1 MELALKAKK
10 RNFALALILTLGLIA
25 GIPCIVLGAI
35 NMGDNKGFVAL
46 LVFGIVGT
54 VLGFY
59 GSPLMWTRL
68 ATVNQELTVVQAVT
82 QEHLYTVA
90 DLAQRLSVN
99 GKTASATLNNCI
111 RKGYLVG
118 YIREG
123 DRLVLREPRPRPHAV
138 HPRLLPLR
146 RNGGTH
152 QRRHRPLP
160 LLRQR
165 PLRPE
170 QTLTRP
176 PRTLHGR
183 HPPSVFSCPAPPGLC
198 AASIPFRGAFVVLK
212 DALSSYLTTHLKQER
227 IETNGDGVKPGSP
240 LAGLG
245 GANVQLG
252 QMRPSLN
259 IFSGSPP
266 KVFSVGLRS
275 VPVCFGVIRELMQHP
290 LRVCVGLGG
299 ENKVHVSRGMLLP
312 LLPFGL
318 SSPTRNMGQSS

>member
-25 GIPCIVLGAI
+25 GIPCIVLGAM

-118 YIREG
+118 FCSHCGATVELTKG
-123 DRLVLREPRPRPHAV
+123 DTARCPYCGSVLSD
-138 HPRLLPLR
+138 
-146 RNGGTH
+146 
-152 QRRHRPLP
+152 
-160 LLRQR
+160 
-165 PLRPE
+165 
-170 QTLTRP
+170 
-176 PRTLHGR
+176 
-183 HPPSVFSCPAPPGLC
+183 PSK
-198 AASIPFRGAFVVLK
+198 R
-212 DALSSYLTTHLKQER
+212 
-227 IETNGDGVKPGSP
+227 
-240 LAGLG
+240 
-245 GANVQLG
+245 
-252 QMRPSLN
+252 
-259 IFSGSPP
+259 
-266 KVFSVGLRS
+266 
-275 VPVCFGVIRELMQHP
+275 
-290 LRVCVGLGG
+290 
-299 ENKVHVSRGMLLP
+299 
-312 LLPFGL
+312 
-318 SSPTRNMGQSS
+318 

>member
-25 GIPCIVLGAI
+25 GIPCIVLGAT

-123 DRLVLREPRPRPHAV
+123 DRLVLNENRALGP
-138 HPRLLPLR
+138 
-146 RNGGTH
+146 T
-152 QRRHRPLP
+152 QY
-160 LLRQR
+160 
-165 PLRPE
+165 
-170 QTLTRP
+170 TLVCSHCGATVELTKGDTARCP
-176 PRTLHGR
+176 YCG
-183 HPPSVFSCPAPPGLC
+183 SVLSDPGK
-198 AASIPFRGAFVVLK
+198 R
-212 DALSSYLTTHLKQER
+212 
-227 IETNGDGVKPGSP
+227 
-240 LAGLG
+240 
-245 GANVQLG
+245 
-252 QMRPSLN
+252 
-259 IFSGSPP
+259 
-266 KVFSVGLRS
+266 
-275 VPVCFGVIRELMQHP
+275 
-290 LRVCVGLGG
+290 
-299 ENKVHVSRGMLLP
+299 
-312 LLPFGL
+312 
-318 SSPTRNMGQSS
+318 